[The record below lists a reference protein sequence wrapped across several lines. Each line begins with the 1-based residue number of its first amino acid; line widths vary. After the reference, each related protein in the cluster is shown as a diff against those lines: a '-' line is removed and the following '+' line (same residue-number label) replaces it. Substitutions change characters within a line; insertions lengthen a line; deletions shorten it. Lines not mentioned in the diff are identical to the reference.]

1 MSQKRQLEHGEGDQ
15 LLLREG
21 VGVYG
26 DPSKGQIPL
35 SSHHLLSSQNK
46 ESDVVRLSDNTREV
60 KDWHFYVKCLNFE
73 MLAN

>member
-1 MSQKRQLEHGEGDQ
+1 MSQKRQLERGKGDQ

-26 DPSKGQIPL
+26 DPSKGQLPL
-35 SSHHLLSSQNK
+35 SSHHLLSSQNV
-46 ESDVVRLSDNTREV
+46 DVVRLGDNTREA
-60 KDWHFYVKCLNFE
+60 KEWHFYVKCLKFE